1 MSIATSVESYLSRE
15 GILYDTL
22 HHAPTKDSMHSAQA
36 AHIPGDRLAKCVLLE
51 DDNGFLMAVVPATHK
66 VDLGALHRALNR
78 NLGLATDRALI
89 ELFRDCEPG
98 AVPPLGPAYGIDTI
112 MDERLADSPDIY
124 FEGGDHQAL
133 IHLQGPEFLKLMCN
147 VPRARISH
155 HV

>member
-1 MSIATSVESYLSRE
+1 MSIATSVRNFLAHE
-15 GILYDTL
+15 GVTYDTL
-22 HHAPTKDSMHSAQA
+22 QHVPTTDSMHSAQA
-36 AHIPGDRLAKCVLLE
+36 AHIPGDRLAKSVLLE
-51 DDNGFLMAVVPATHK
+51 DDNGFLMAVIPATHR
-66 VDLGALHRALNR
+66 VDLGALHRRFDR

-112 MDERLADSPDIY
+112 LDESLANAPDIY

-133 IHLQGPEFLKLMCN
+133 VHLRGSEFLKLMTN